1 MKITWTTGLIAAL
14 VTSNIALAALLIHDR
29 RTSAAPDEVFAD
41 TIDQLRFDGRVM
53 HVDLAQARIKLT
65 EGQRPSRA
73 ERDVVARVVLT
84 TDAASLLYAGMTKV
98 FAARPPEQTTAQPL

>member
-1 MKITWTTGLIAAL
+1 MKITWTAGLIAAL
-14 VTSNIALAALLIHDR
+14 AASNVALATALILDR
-29 RTSAAPDEVFAD
+29 DPPAHPNEVFAD
-41 TIDQLRFDGRVM
+41 SIDQLRFDGRVM

-98 FAARPPEQTTAQPL
+98 FAARPPEQTAAQSL